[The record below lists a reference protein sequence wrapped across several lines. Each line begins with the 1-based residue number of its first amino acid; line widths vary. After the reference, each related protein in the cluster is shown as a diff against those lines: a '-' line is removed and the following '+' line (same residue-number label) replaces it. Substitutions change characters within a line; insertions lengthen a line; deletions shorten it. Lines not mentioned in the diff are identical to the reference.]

1 MIRAIAG
8 KSGQF
13 VLAAILIANS
23 QVLSMHAATADVNGQ
38 FEAANKLYAEGRH
51 GEAAQVYEGL
61 LAGGFTSPAIL
72 FNAGNAH
79 FKANQIGKAIAAY
92 IQAAEMTPR
101 DPDIRANLKFARA
114 QVQGPTLQ
122 PAVWQVAVATLS
134 LREWSLVSAGGIWLS
149 FGLLALGQMVQTIRR
164 PLRNW
169 VWAAFALTLL
179 ACAGLAI
186 RYSIRPDNRLAIVKL
201 TEATVR
207 NSPFDESPTA
217 FTAKDGA
224 ELEILD
230 RKEGWLQ
237 VSDGGQNYGW
247 IKSASVL
254 TLPTS
259 HSSEVQISVK

>member
-1 MIRAIAG
+1 MIFR
-8 KSGQF
+8 F
-13 VLAAILIANS
+13 VLATA
-23 QVLSMHAATADVNGQ
+23 VLTIGQTALLPAGTAEADGQ
-38 FEAANKLYAEGRH
+38 FEAANKLYAEGRY
-51 GEAAQVYEGL
+51 GEAAQVYEKL
-61 LAGGFTSPAIL
+61 LAGGVTSPAIL

-79 FKANQIGKAIAAY
+79 FKANQIGKAVAAY
-92 IQAAEMTPR
+92 IQAAEITPR
-101 DPDIRANLKFARA
+101 DPDVRANLRFARA

-122 PAVWQVAVATLS
+122 RAVWQEAVATLS

-149 FGLLALGQMVQTIRR
+149 FGLLALGQMAQTTRR

-186 RYSIRPDNRLAIVKL
+186 RYSIRPENRLAFVTL

-207 NSPFDESPTA
+207 NSPFDESPAA
-217 FTAKDGA
+217 FTARDGA

-237 VSDGGQNYGW
+237 VSDGSRNHGW
-247 IKSASVL
+247 VKSASVV
-254 TLPTS
+254 TLPIS
-259 HSSEVQISVK
+259 HGSEVQISVK